1 MVPWPPKQPEPRL
14 NTPLLSAVTAYIE
27 DQGGGQGLFP
37 TAIEG
42 FNIVRSFQ
50 SMMPMRNIYRP
61 SLCVVL
67 EGPRS
72 CRSATSI
79 STIEAWNAWSSVSAS
94 RRQDELSRQALK
106 RLTSVS

>member
-1 MVPWPPKQPEPRL
+1 MPARTHVLPWPLKQPEPRL
-14 NTPLLSAVTAYIE
+14 NSPLLSAVTAYIE

-61 SLCVVL
+61 SLCVVV
-67 EGPRS
+67 GGRRRS
-72 CRSATSI
+72 CSLATKLLRYG
-79 STIEAWNAWSSVSAS
+79 TMECLVVSVGVPATGQD
-94 RRQDELSRQALK
+94 RRGQ
-106 RLTSVS
+106 